1 MEENTNL
8 EVVKSE
14 NQGMIKGLG
23 QLGSR
28 SKTECEIFTNIT
40 DEKKIFNLENKVDH
54 LLNDCENE
62 MIRVKEVLIKIYRKP
77 LENPEIDEQTGEIIK
92 DTEFTMSTVLVDDN
106 GESYA
111 TGSKMF
117 AIQLMRYIEAFG
129 LKDEGVEIKIT
140 KTKLKDTG
148 NKKLGFEL
156 V

>member
-28 SKTECEIFTNIT
+28 TRTECEIFTNIT

-62 MIRVKEVLIKIYRKP
+62 MIRIKEVLIKIYKKP
-77 LENPEIDEQTGEIIK
+77 LENPVIDEKTGEIIK
-92 DTEFTMSTVLVDDN
+92 DTEVTMSTVLVDDN

-140 KTKLKDTG
+140 KTKFKDTG

>member
-14 NQGMIKGLG
+14 NQGMIKGLN

-62 MIRVKEVLIKIYRKP
+62 LIRLKEVLIKIYRKP
-77 LENPEIDEQTGEIIK
+77 LETPEVDENGEITK
-92 DTEFTMSTVLVDDN
+92 EFETTMSTVIVDDN

-140 KTKLKDTG
+140 KTKFKDTG